1 MPIFLIG
8 IQGAGGASI
17 KLTQPFHFALNS
29 CFFFNRDHGKY
40 FKTIEYFW
48 IGVRVSG
55 PFADFGSEGAERLK
69 KARGRSIYEVDLV
82 VPQHRWEDA
91 SFDEFRTYLMSG
103 VRDCFEMCVAKA
115 IKAKELLDEPRL
127 RADFEAGFQRI
138 MQADPQ
144 DDVFTKP
151 NAKVIFDEVKTQ
163 AEAKGLDLSD
173 EQIKEKLRRGIF
185 DV

>member
-1 MPIFLIG
+1 M
-8 IQGAGGASI
+8 
-17 KLTQPFHFALNS
+17 
-29 CFFFNRDHGKY
+29 
-40 FKTIEYFW
+40 
-48 IGVRVSG
+48 RVSG

-69 KARGRSIYEVDLV
+69 KTRGKPPRYAIDLV
-82 VPQHRWEDA
+82 VPQHRWEGA

-151 NAKVIFDEVKTQ
+151 NAKVIFDEVKAQ
-163 AEAKGLDLSD
+163 AAAKGLDLSD